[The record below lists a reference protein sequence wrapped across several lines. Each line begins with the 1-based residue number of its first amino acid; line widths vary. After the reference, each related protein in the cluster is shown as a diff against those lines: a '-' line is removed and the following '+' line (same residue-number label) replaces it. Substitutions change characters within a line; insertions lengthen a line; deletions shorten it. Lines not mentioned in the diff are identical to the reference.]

1 MAVRNGILVN
11 KKRISKFGYP
21 FFIDVVMFSYS
32 MFAPYPSISVAKTN
46 IPFSTSVM
54 VSGAVA

>member
-11 KKRISKFGYP
+11 KKGYP
-21 FFIDVVMFSYS
+21 NSDILFIDVVMFSYS

-46 IPFSTSVM
+46 IPFLHQ
-54 VSGAVA
+54 

>member
-11 KKRISKFGYP
+11 KKKDIQIRIS

-32 MFAPYPSISVAKTN
+32 MFAPHPSISVAKTN